1 MWGAPMIAIIARRL
15 FSALVVVFCVFT
27 ISFLIMRSA
36 PGSPFD
42 ADKAL
47 PAAVV
52 ANQAVVTGMAE
63 PISGAYMGMV
73 SEVRVEKND
82 SVRAGQEIHG
92 ESVPITAE
100 EDFEVF
106 RVVAKPGDRLAA
118 GQAALYRKTGFFR
131 QYITS
136 LLSYAHFDFGTT
148 FDSQGQRTVLE
159 NIKETLPVSVE
170 LGCYALFI
178 ALLVGV
184 TAGMIAGWKHN
195 TILDHTVMSFSML
208 GISIPSI
215 VLGPVLIFVF
225 IIWLQWLPAHGG
237 WESGLWTG
245 WGQKILP
252 SLTLGLAYADVFARL
267 TRGGMLDVVRQDFI
281 RTARAKGLSNGT
293 IIWRHAFRG
302 AIVPSVTFLGPAVA
316 HLLVGSVVV
325 ETVFNV
331 PGISK
336 YFVESALNRD
346 YPMVMGVVVLYST
359 LLVLFNLLVDF
370 AYAFLDPRV
379 TLD

>member
-1 MWGAPMIAIIARRL
+1 MIARRF

-27 ISFLIMRSA
+27 LSFLIMRSA

-63 PISGAYMGMV
+63 PISSAHTGKV
-73 SEVRVEKND
+73 SEVRVEKSD
-82 SVRAGQEIHG
+82 SVKAGQVLWVLEVYG
-92 ESVPITAE
+92 ELVSVNAD

-106 RVVAKPGDRLAA
+106 RVVAKPGERLVA
-118 GQAALYRKTGFFR
+118 GQAALYRKTGFWR
-131 QYITS
+131 QYVTS
-136 LLSYAHFDFGTT
+136 LLSYARFDFGTT

-159 NIKETLPVSVE
+159 NIKETLPVSAE

-178 ALLVGV
+178 ALLLGV
-184 TAGMIAGWKHN
+184 TAGMFAGWKHN
-195 TILDHTVMSFSML
+195 TIMDHTVMSFSML
-208 GISIPSI
+208 GISVPSI
-215 VLGPVLIFVF
+215 VLGPLLIFVF
-225 IIWLQWLPAHGG
+225 IIWLQWLPPHGG

-252 SLTLGLAYADVFARL
+252 SLTLGLAYAGVFARL

-281 RTARAKGLSNGT
+281 RTARAKGLSDGT

-302 AIVPSVTFLGPAVA
+302 AIVPTVTFLGPAVA

-359 LLVLFNLLVDF
+359 LLVFFNFLVDL

-379 TLD
+379 SLD

>member
-1 MWGAPMIAIIARRL
+1 
-15 FSALVVVFCVFT
+15 
-27 ISFLIMRSA
+27 
-36 PGSPFD
+36 
-42 ADKAL
+42 
-47 PAAVV
+47 
-52 ANQAVVTGMAE
+52 
-63 PISGAYMGMV
+63 
-73 SEVRVEKND
+73 
-82 SVRAGQEIHG
+82 
-92 ESVPITAE
+92 
-100 EDFEVF
+100 
-106 RVVAKPGDRLAA
+106 
-118 GQAALYRKTGFFR
+118 
-131 QYITS
+131 
-136 LLSYAHFDFGTT
+136 
-148 FDSQGQRTVLE
+148 
-159 NIKETLPVSVE
+159 
-170 LGCYALFI
+170 
-178 ALLVGV
+178 
-184 TAGMIAGWKHN
+184 
-195 TILDHTVMSFSML
+195 MSFSML

-252 SLTLGLAYADVFARL
+252 SLTLGLAYAGVFARL

-379 TLD
+379 ILD